1 MLKTID
7 LDEYIGLC
15 KSSIPKELVTVD
27 WTGELYENQIVG
39 DPENGVF
46 LMVSPDKNYTLL
58 GGAER
63 YVEKD
68 YLKSATMV
76 AITARYEPNF
86 SEKL

>member
-7 LDEYIGLC
+7 LNEYVGLC

-27 WTGELYENQIVG
+27 WTGELYENNIVG

-46 LMVSPDKNYTLL
+46 LIMTSDKNYTLL
-58 GGAER
+58 GGDDK
-63 YVEKD
+63 YVEKS
-68 YLKSATMV
+68 YLQNTKMLVISHSYT
-76 AITARYEPNF
+76 PNF